1 MTGGRQTVSD
11 PVVLTQHVP
20 TATGPR
26 RLSAVNRSY
35 WPDGAQSVRPVGTP
49 VRRVDP
55 TSPSRLRGLTTGLS
69 ARERSVL
76 SLLAEGCS
84 TREIAGQLC
93 YSERTIKNVLQEI
106 TSRLHLRN
114 RTQAVAYAVRRGWI

>member
-1 MTGGRQTVSD
+1 MAQRI
-11 PVVLTQHVP
+11 PA
-20 TATGPR
+20 ATGPR
-26 RLSAVNRSY
+26 RLSAVNGSF
-35 WPDGAQSVRPVGTP
+35 WPRGEQPARPAGTALHQT
-49 VRRVDP
+49 DP
-55 TSPSRLRGLTTGLS
+55 TSSARLRSPHALATGLS
-69 ARERSVL
+69 ARERTVL

-106 TSRLHLRN
+106 TSRLQLRN